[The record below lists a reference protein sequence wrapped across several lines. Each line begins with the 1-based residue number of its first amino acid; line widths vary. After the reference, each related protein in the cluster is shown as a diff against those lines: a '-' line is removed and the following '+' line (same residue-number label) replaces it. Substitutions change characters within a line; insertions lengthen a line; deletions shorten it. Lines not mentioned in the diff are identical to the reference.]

1 MSTIGHFTVG
11 RDMHA
16 KCTTKSFSAPD
27 GILWTMTYICS
38 AIGNKLCFLSF
49 LCWFCYVIRNNVY
62 CCANAN
68 SLIALNCYVD
78 SVKIF
83 RFNACRERERRD
95 NWTIAVGLIKK

>member
-38 AIGNKLCFLSF
+38 AIGNKLCFPSF
-49 LCWFCYVIRNNVY
+49 AGFVMSYEITFIVVRM
-62 CCANAN
+62 
-68 SLIALNCYVD
+68 LIL
-78 SVKIF
+78 
-83 RFNACRERERRD
+83 
-95 NWTIAVGLIKK
+95 